1 MNTVE
6 VLKAKNIRPSVIR
19 IMIFDY
25 LYANRTH
32 PTVDDIYSS
41 LASDVP
47 TLSKTTVYNTVK
59 LFVEK
64 GLSKSITIEGFQTR
78 YDADTAMHGHFLCK
92 KCGRV
97 YDFNIDN
104 VADNELD
111 GFAIVTKEIYYSGV
125 CRECNNKNLN

>member
-1 MNTVE
+1 MNTAE

-41 LASDVP
+41 LASNIP

-92 KCGRV
+92 KCGKV

-104 VADNELD
+104 VIDNELE
-111 GFAIVTKEIYYSGV
+111 GFNIITKEIYYSGI
-125 CRECNNKNLN
+125 CRECNNKK